1 MQDIGISYKCC
12 HITGLWMIINLI
24 RCSDLLNTSV
34 LHHRDPVRHVD
45 SFFLIMSDIDK
56 CNSQLLLQMLQFY
69 LHRTAKLQIQCSQ
82 RLIQKQYLGIIHQC
96 SRNGNSLFLTAREF
110 GRLSFFISFK
120 LNQFQHLR
128 NFFPDLTLRNFFQL
142 QTIANILRNIHM
154 RKERIILK
162 YRIHIPLV
170 RLQACHF
177 SAVQPD
183 TSCIG
188 LFQTGNDSQRCRLA
202 ASRRSQ
208 QSNKLSFTDLKTDI
222 IQNCFAFCKT
232 FLYLFQFK

>member
-1 MQDIGISYKCC
+1 
-12 HITGLWMIINLI
+12 MIIDLI

-34 LHHRDPVRHVD
+34 LHHRNPVRHVD

-56 CNSQLLLQMLQFY
+56 CNSQFLLQMLQFY
-69 LHRTAKLQIQCSQ
+69 LHRTTKLQIQCSQ
-82 RLIQKQYLGIIHQC
+82 RLIQKQYFGIIHQC

-110 GRLSFFISFK
+110 RRLSSFISFK
-120 LNQFQHLR
+120 LYQFQHLR
-128 NFFPDLTLRNFFQL
+128 NFFPDLTLRNFFQF

-154 RKERIILK
+154 RKEGIILK

-170 RLQACHF
+170 RLQTCHLP
-177 SAVQPD
+177 AIQPD

-188 LFQTGNDSQRCRLA
+188 LFQTGNDPKCSGFA

-208 QSNKLSFTDLKTDI
+208 QSNKLPFTDLKTDI

-232 FLYLFQFK
+232 FLYLLQFK